1 MTHFSVK
8 VTHNGTIRRFQ
19 LPVDVSYDALLN
31 NLSDLFNV
39 TRPFTVLYRDPEDDL
54 IMLSSGAEF
63 EELMRLVN
71 QDLSAVVK
79 ITITDNKGNAA
90 PSPSAEAPPQSS
102 QAPPQSSQAPP
113 QQDSQQHSRGNAGPS
128 SSSAQNPFMQFIE
141 EMMRMASS
149 TSGRGCSM
157 GDMGG
162 MGMNFS
168 GMFPF
173 MMPSFTEIPTFSN
186 ETKQAFYAARTAA
199 VESETDHKE
208 ILSAILKFLHALLD
222 NISSA
227 LPEQEGTPLADAAIA
242 DMANAVRMS
251 LESSDIPEDLA
262 TAIVTL
268 VRTGLNDP
276 AIVNMLRQFPL
287 QTIRSTLQRMGTNV
301 DMDIGI
307 GFGGPHM
314 YGAGMPFDEMFGG
327 HYGGRRRGGRRFGG
341 RGGRH
346 GHVRGHGPGH
356 GHRRHGHG
364 YGHGRGPHGY
374 GGFGCGPGAS
384 DWNPFQQQA
393 GDGQTSEENEFP
405 WSSEFRG
412 EVAPPAPLMPGDHGV
427 KVLFLQKVL
436 TDLGYM
442 TGDMYARRAGV
453 YGPNTKA
460 AMARF
465 QKEFGLE
472 SATTE
477 GVYDATTAASLAS
490 ILENGAE
497 CRRAADQGSA
507 GAGPASKG
515 PADSAG
521 PSNVST

>member
-31 NLSDLFNV
+31 ELSGLFNV

-54 IMLSSGAEF
+54 IMLSSGVEF
-63 EELMRLVN
+63 EELMRLVK

-79 ITITDNKGNAA
+79 ITISDNKNGAA
-90 PSPSAEAPPQSS
+90 PSRSTEAPPQSS
-102 QAPPQSSQAPP
+102 QAPPQPSQTPP
-113 QQDSQQHSRGNAGPS
+113 QRDSQQHSRGNPGPS
-128 SSSAQNPFMQFIE
+128 SSSAQHPFIQFIE

-149 TSGRGCSM
+149 TSGRGFGM
-157 GDMGG
+157 GDMGD
-162 MGMNFS
+162 MGMNFG

-173 MMPSFTEIPTFSN
+173 MMPSFTEIPTFSD
-186 ETKQAFYAARTAA
+186 ETKQTFYAARTAA
-199 VESETDHKE
+199 MESETDHKE
-208 ILSAILKFLHALLD
+208 ILSAVLKFLPALLD
-222 NISSA
+222 SISNA
-227 LPEQEGTPLADAAIA
+227 LPEQEGAPLADAAIT
-242 DMANAVRMS
+242 DMANSVRTS
-251 LESSDIPEDLA
+251 LESSRMPEALA
-262 TAIVTL
+262 TAIGTL
-268 VRTGLNDP
+268 VRTGLKDP
-276 AIVNMLRQFPL
+276 AVVNMLRQFPL
-287 QTIRSTLQRMGTNV
+287 QAIRSTLQRMGSNV

-314 YGAGMPFDEMFGG
+314 CGAGMPFGEMFGG
-327 HYGGRRRGGRRFGG
+327 HYGGRRHGGRRFGG
-341 RGGRH
+341 PGGRH
-346 GHVRGHGPGH
+346 GHGRGHGRGHGPGH
-356 GHRRHGHG
+356 GHGF
-364 YGHGRGPHGY
+364 GHGRGPHGY
-374 GGFGCGPGAS
+374 SGFGWGPGAS
-384 DWNPFQQQA
+384 DWNPFQQRS
-393 GDGQTSEENEFP
+393 GDGQTSDENEFP

-412 EVAPPAPLMPGDHGV
+412 EAAPPAPLMPGDHGV

-460 AMARF
+460 AVARF

-490 ILENGAE
+490 IVESGTE

-515 PADSAG
+515 PADSGG